1 MSLLEVADSLVYVDK
16 DARCASQ
23 PSCFLRICVHIYC
36 CRIAWFGFNNGQT
49 MVDGLWAGYQ
59 NATLGDFPT
68 VLKRIK
74 LLGFN
79 GIQLPFTFVD
89 LDRAPNSN
97 IYVTGC
103 KVRSAWLVGYAPGF
117 IST

>member
-1 MSLLEVADSLVYVDK
+1 M
-16 DARCASQ
+16 
-23 PSCFLRICVHIYC
+23 
-36 CRIAWFGFNNGQT
+36 IAVQGINWFGFNNGQT

-79 GIQLPFTFVD
+79 GLRLPFTFQD
-89 LDRAPNSN
+89 LDKSPSRGL
-97 IYVTGC
+97 YVTG
-103 KVRSAWLVGYAPGF
+103 VRVSVLYWVSTFDDHLVDN
-117 IST
+117 TV

>member
-1 MSLLEVADSLVYVDK
+1 M
-16 DARCASQ
+16 
-23 PSCFLRICVHIYC
+23 HIYF

-59 NATLGDFPT
+59 NASLGDFPT
-68 VLKRIK
+68 VLKRNK

-79 GIQLPFTFVD
+79 GIRLPFTFVD
-89 LDRAPNSN
+89 LDKAPSSS

-103 KVRSAWLVGYAPGF
+103 KVRSRWLAAQIFTWAGPSSNRWSLSEHLVHRAAP
-117 IST
+117 